1 MHELGIADAIC
12 KTVTRIVG
20 ENGVEHLRSVT
31 VEVGDLSGVVPR
43 FLLDCWEAVT
53 AGSALAGVR
62 LLLHAG
68 HGQMRGLRQCI
79 CSGHR
84 VPALPRLRR

>member
-53 AGSALAGVR
+53 AGSALAGCCCTPCR
-62 LLLHAG
+62 
-68 HGQMRGLRQCI
+68 
-79 CSGHR
+79 
-84 VPALPRLRR
+84 PRPDARIAAVYL

>member
-43 FLLDCWEAVT
+43 FLLRSEE
-53 AGSALAGVR
+53 
-62 LLLHAG
+62 
-68 HGQMRGLRQCI
+68 
-79 CSGHR
+79 
-84 VPALPRLRR
+84 RR

>member
-31 VEVGDLSGVVPR
+31 VEVGTPCRPR
-43 FLLDCWEAVT
+43 PDARIAAVY
-53 AGSALAGVR
+53 L
-62 LLLHAG
+62 
-68 HGQMRGLRQCI
+68 
-79 CSGHR
+79 
-84 VPALPRLRR
+84 